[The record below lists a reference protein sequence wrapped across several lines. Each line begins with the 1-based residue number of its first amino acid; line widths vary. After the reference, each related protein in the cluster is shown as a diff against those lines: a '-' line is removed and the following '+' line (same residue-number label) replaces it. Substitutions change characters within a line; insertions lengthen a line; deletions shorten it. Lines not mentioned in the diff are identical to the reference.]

1 MCVLPLDFKAL
12 VADIANEQKEFKDGG
27 IRENNPSGAA
37 WSEFMSLY
45 GAHAEPALLLSVGT
59 GRPNMERDGF
69 AETWPGPFG
78 HWAITRKFAETFAV
92 VNHML
97 VKYTNGEEKH
107 HGFVIKAEGM
117 HSWYKRLNVNTGLED
132 MKLDNWE
139 PSEDIDEHG
148 KRHSIPGGK
157 TLATIRKVTD
167 SYLART
173 DTIKELKEYAP
184 PKTMISQTAEK
195 LVRHR
200 RAREKSAETSEF
212 NKRRWE
218 SLIGRHL

>member
-1 MCVLPLDFKAL
+1 MLLLIDFKAL

-37 WSEFMSLY
+37 WSEFISLY
-45 GAHAEPALLLSVGT
+45 GAHVEPALLLSIGT

-69 AETWPGPFG
+69 AETWPGPVG

-97 VKYTNGEEKH
+97 VKYTDGEEKH
-107 HGFVIKAEGM
+107 DRLVNQAQGM

-139 PSEDIDEHG
+139 PSEEVDQHEING
-148 KRHSIPGGK
+148 TFGNSRH
-157 TLATIRKVTD
+157 
-167 SYLART
+167 
-173 DTIKELKEYAP
+173 
-184 PKTMISQTAEK
+184 
-195 LVRHR
+195 
-200 RAREKSAETSEF
+200 
-212 NKRRWE
+212 
-218 SLIGRHL
+218 